1 MITRFQKKQSKIIKN
16 WDNKLRTLWTKKDL
30 IEATNAIDPS
40 LNFMN
45 KIIGISGI
53 SIDNR
58 TIKPGDLFIAF
69 KGNKF
74 DGHDFVKSAISKG
87 AGGIIVS
94 DLKLAKKYNG
104 LLVNNTNKA
113 LLNIAKFGRNRF
125 KGTTI
130 ALTGSSGKTSTKHLL
145 SSSLKTYGTTHSTQ
159 GNNNNIIGLAL
170 TLSRLNP
177 DYKYCVLEL
186 GINNIGEMEELT
198 KLALPDIALIT
209 NVTNSHIQNFKNEK
223 EIARAKSKIFLGL
236 NKHGIVIL
244 NSDNIWSEFLIK
256 EAKKINANIHLFGHA
271 KNSNT
276 FISNII
282 QVKNGA
288 TVCFDDKQDWHL
300 NYLNT
305 TQALNAIATIAVIKE
320 LKLNLISALATISE
334 MSPVSGRGN
343 NITIKFKDNKKTF
356 IIDDSY
362 NANPDSMNSALN
374 NFQNMK
380 NKFKNY
386 ETILIIGDM
395 LELGDS
401 SNELHFKLVPIIKKI
416 KPNILITLGVYTS
429 KICKE
434 LCSSINCYPY
444 HSIDRLLIDIKK
456 HLRPTQ
462 IILIK
467 GSHGTN
473 LWKLPPILKQNI
485 QEEYN
490 AA

>member
-1 MITRFQKKQSKIIKN
+1 MTTRFLKKQSKILKN
-16 WDNKLRTLWTKKDL
+16 WNNKLKTLWTKTDL

-53 SIDNR
+53 SIDDR

-74 DGHDFVKSAISKG
+74 NGHDFVKSAISKG

-94 DLKLAKKYNG
+94 DPKLAKKYNG
-104 LLVNNTNKA
+104 LLVNDTNKA

-145 SSSLKTYGTTHSTQ
+145 SSSLKTYGATHSTQ

-177 DYKYCVLEL
+177 NYKYCVLEL
-186 GINNIGEMEELT
+186 GINNVGEMEELT

-209 NVTNSHIQNFKNEK
+209 NVTNSHIQNFKNEE
-223 EIARAKSKIFLGL
+223 EIASAKSKIFLGL
-236 NKHGIVIL
+236 NRNGIVIL
-244 NSDNIWSEFLIK
+244 NSDNVWSEFLIK

-276 FISNII
+276 LISNII
-282 QVKNGA
+282 QVKNGT
-288 TVCFDDKQDWHL
+288 TVCFDDKQDLHL
-300 NYLNT
+300 NYLNA

-320 LKLNLISALATISE
+320 LKLNLINALTTISN
-334 MSPVSGRGN
+334 MSPISGRGDK
-343 NITIKFKDNKKTF
+343 ITLKFKDNKKTF

-362 NANPDSMNSALN
+362 NANPDSMNSALT

-386 ETILIIGDM
+386 EIILIIGDM

-401 SNELHFKLVPIIKKI
+401 SNELHFKLIPKIKKL
-416 KPNILITLGVYTS
+416 KPNILITLGAYTS

-434 LCSSINCYPY
+434 LSSSINCYPY
-444 HSIDRLLIDIKK
+444 LSIDKLLIDMKK

-473 LWKLPPILKQNI
+473 LWKLPLILKQNI

>member
-1 MITRFQKKQSKIIKN
+1 MITRFLKKQSKILKN
-16 WDNKLRTLWTKKDL
+16 WNNKLRTLWTKKDL
-30 IEATNAIDPS
+30 IEATNAIDPT

-53 SIDNR
+53 SIDDR

-104 LLVNNTNKA
+104 LLVNDTNKA

-177 DYKYCVLEL
+177 NYKYCVLEL

-223 EIARAKSKIFLGL
+223 EIASAKSKIFLGL
-236 NKHGIVIL
+236 NKNGIVIL

-256 EAKKINANIHLFGHA
+256 EAKKINAKIHLFGHT
-271 KNSNT
+271 KKSNT

-320 LKLNLISALATISE
+320 LKLNLINALTTISE
-334 MSPVSGRGN
+334 MSPISGRGN

-444 HSIDRLLIDIKK
+444 LSIDRLLTDIKK

-485 QEEYN
+485 QEKYN

>member
-1 MITRFQKKQSKIIKN
+1 
-16 WDNKLRTLWTKKDL
+16 LRTLWTKKDL
-30 IEATNAIDPS
+30 IEATNAIDPT

-53 SIDNR
+53 SIDDR
-58 TIKPGDLFIAF
+58 TIEPGDLFIAF

-104 LLVNNTNKA
+104 LLVNDTNKA

-177 DYKYCVLEL
+177 NYKYCVLEL

-223 EIARAKSKIFLGL
+223 EIASAKSKIFLGL
-236 NKHGIVIL
+236 NKNGIVIL
-244 NSDNIWSEFLIK
+244 NSDNVWSEFLIK
-256 EAKKINANIHLFGHA
+256 EAKKINANIHLFGHT
-271 KNSNT
+271 KKSNT

-288 TVCFDDKQDWHL
+288 TVCFDDKQNWHL

-320 LKLNLISALATISE
+320 LKLNLINALTTISK
-334 MSPVSGRGN
+334 MSPISGRGN

-380 NKFKNY
+380 NKFKSY

-434 LCSSINCYPY
+434 LCSSVNCYPY
-444 HSIDRLLIDIKK
+444 LSIDRLLTDIKK

-473 LWKLPPILKQNI
+473 LWKLPAILKQNI

>member
-1 MITRFQKKQSKIIKN
+1 M
-16 WDNKLRTLWTKKDL
+16 
-30 IEATNAIDPS
+30 
-40 LNFMN
+40 
-45 KIIGISGI
+45 
-53 SIDNR
+53 
-58 TIKPGDLFIAF
+58 
-69 KGNKF
+69 
-74 DGHDFVKSAISKG
+74 
-87 AGGIIVS
+87 
-94 DLKLAKKYNG
+94 
-104 LLVNNTNKA
+104 
-113 LLNIAKFGRNRF
+113 
-125 KGTTI
+125 
-130 ALTGSSGKTSTKHLL
+130 
-145 SSSLKTYGTTHSTQ
+145 
-159 GNNNNIIGLAL
+159 
-170 TLSRLNP
+170 
-177 DYKYCVLEL
+177 
-186 GINNIGEMEELT
+186 
-198 KLALPDIALIT
+198 
-209 NVTNSHIQNFKNEK
+209 
-223 EIARAKSKIFLGL
+223 
-236 NKHGIVIL
+236 
-244 NSDNIWSEFLIK
+244 
-256 EAKKINANIHLFGHA
+256 
-271 KNSNT
+271 
-276 FISNII
+276 
-282 QVKNGA
+282 
-288 TVCFDDKQDWHL
+288 
-300 NYLNT
+300 
-305 TQALNAIATIAVIKE
+305 
-320 LKLNLISALATISE
+320 KLNLINALATISE
-334 MSPVSGRGN
+334 MSPISGRGN

-444 HSIDRLLIDIKK
+444 LSIDRLLIDIKK

>member
-45 KIIGISGI
+45 KIIGASGI
-53 SIDNR
+53 SIDDR

-104 LLVNNTNKA
+104 LLVNDTNKA

-145 SSSLKTYGTTHSTQ
+145 SSALKTYGTTHSTQ

-223 EIARAKSKIFLGL
+223 EIASAKSKIFLGL
-236 NKHGIVIL
+236 NKNGIVVL
-244 NSDNIWSEFLIK
+244 NSDNVWSEFLIK
-256 EAKKINANIHLFGHA
+256 EAKKINANIHLFGHS
-271 KNSNT
+271 KKSNT

-282 QVKNGA
+282 QVRNGA
-288 TVCFDDKQDWHL
+288 TVCFDNKQDWHL

-320 LKLNLISALATISE
+320 LKLNLINALTTISE
-334 MSPVSGRGN
+334 MSPISGRGN

-444 HSIDRLLIDIKK
+444 LSIDRLLIDIKK

>member
-53 SIDNR
+53 SIDDR

-320 LKLNLISALATISE
+320 LKLNLINALTTISE
-334 MSPVSGRGN
+334 MSPISGRGN

-362 NANPDSMNSALN
+362 NANPDSMNSALY

-485 QEEYN
+485 LEEYN

>member
-1 MITRFQKKQSKIIKN
+1 M
-16 WDNKLRTLWTKKDL
+16 RTLWTKNDL

-53 SIDNR
+53 SIDDR

-69 KGNKF
+69 KGDKF

-104 LLVNNTNKA
+104 LLVNDTNKA

-177 DYKYCVLEL
+177 NYKYCVLEL
-186 GINNIGEMEELT
+186 GINKIGEMEELT
-198 KLALPDIALIT
+198 QLALPDIALIT

-223 EIARAKSKIFLGL
+223 EIASAKSKIFLGL
-236 NKHGIVIL
+236 NKNGIVIL

-256 EAKKINANIHLFGHA
+256 EAKKINAKIHLFGHT
-271 KNSNT
+271 KKSNT

-288 TVCFDDKQDWHL
+288 TVYFDDKQDWHL

-320 LKLNLISALATISE
+320 LKLNLINALATISE
-334 MSPVSGRGN
+334 MSPISGRGN

-380 NKFKNY
+380 NKFKSY

-444 HSIDRLLIDIKK
+444 LSIDRLLTDIKK

>member
-1 MITRFQKKQSKIIKN
+1 M
-16 WDNKLRTLWTKKDL
+16 RTLWTKKDL
-30 IEATNAIDPS
+30 IEATNAIDPT

-53 SIDNR
+53 SIDDR

-104 LLVNNTNKA
+104 LLVNDTNKA

-177 DYKYCVLEL
+177 NYKYCVLEL

-223 EIARAKSKIFLGL
+223 EIASAKSKIFLGL
-236 NKHGIVIL
+236 NKNGIVIL

-256 EAKKINANIHLFGHA
+256 EAKKINAKIHLFGHT
-271 KNSNT
+271 KKSNT

-320 LKLNLISALATISE
+320 LKLNLINALTTISE
-334 MSPVSGRGN
+334 MSPISGRGN

-380 NKFKNY
+380 NKFKSY

-444 HSIDRLLIDIKK
+444 LSIDRLLTDIKK

>member
-53 SIDNR
+53 SIDDR

-104 LLVNNTNKA
+104 LLVNDTNKA

-145 SSSLKTYGTTHSTQ
+145 SSALKTYGTTHSTQ

-223 EIARAKSKIFLGL
+223 EIASAKSKIFLGL
-236 NKHGIVIL
+236 NKNGIVIL
-244 NSDNIWSEFLIK
+244 NSDNVWSEFLIK

-271 KNSNT
+271 KKSNT

-320 LKLNLISALATISE
+320 LKLNLINALTTISE
-334 MSPVSGRGN
+334 MSPISGRGN

-444 HSIDRLLIDIKK
+444 LSIDRLLIDIKK

>member
-53 SIDNR
+53 SIDDR

-104 LLVNNTNKA
+104 LLVNDTNKA

-177 DYKYCVLEL
+177 DYKYCALEL

-223 EIARAKSKIFLGL
+223 EIASAKSKIFLGL
-236 NKHGIVIL
+236 NKNGIVIL
-244 NSDNIWSEFLIK
+244 NSDNVWSEFLIK
-256 EAKKINANIHLFGHA
+256 EAKKINANIHLFGHT
-271 KNSNT
+271 KKSNT

-320 LKLNLISALATISE
+320 LKLNLINALTAISE
-334 MSPVSGRGN
+334 MSPISGRGN
-343 NITIKFKDNKKTF
+343 SITIKFKDNKKTF

-444 HSIDRLLIDIKK
+444 LSIDRLLIDIKK

>member
-53 SIDNR
+53 SIDDR

-94 DLKLAKKYNG
+94 DLKLAQKYNG
-104 LLVNNTNKA
+104 LLVNDTNKA

-320 LKLNLISALATISE
+320 LKLNLINTLATISE

-444 HSIDRLLIDIKK
+444 LSIDRLLIDIKK

>member
-1 MITRFQKKQSKIIKN
+1 MNWFANWFDSPYYHLLYKNRDDKEAQS
-16 WDNKLRTLWTKKDL
+16 
-30 IEATNAIDPS
+30 
-40 LNFMN
+40 F
-45 KIIGISGI
+45 
-53 SIDNR
+53 IDNLICR
-58 TIKPGDLFIAF
+58 LKIPKKSTILDVACG
-69 KGNKF
+69 KGR
-74 DGHDFVKSAISKG
+74 HS
-87 AGGIIVS
+87 IIIE
-94 DLKLAKKYNG
+94 KLGYN
-104 LLVNNTNKA
+104 V
-113 LLNIAKFGRNRF
+113 
-125 KGTTI
+125 
-130 ALTGSSGKTSTKHLL
+130 
-145 SSSLKTYGTTHSTQ
+145 
-159 GNNNNIIGLAL
+159 
-170 TLSRLNP
+170 
-177 DYKYCVLEL
+177 L
-186 GINNIGEMEELT
+186 GIDLS
-198 KLALPDIALIT
+198 K
-209 NVTNSHIQNFKNEK
+209 NS
-223 EIARAKSKIFLGL
+223 
-236 NKHGIVIL
+236 
-244 NSDNIWSEFLIK
+244 IK

-320 LKLNLISALATISE
+320 LKLNLINALATISE
-334 MSPVSGRGN
+334 MSPISGRGN

-374 NFQNMK
+374 NFQIMK

-444 HSIDRLLIDIKK
+444 LSIDRLLTDIKK

>member
-104 LLVNNTNKA
+104 LFVNDTNIA

-236 NKHGIVIL
+236 NKNGIVIL
-244 NSDNIWSEFLIK
+244 NSDNVWSEFLIK

-320 LKLNLISALATISE
+320 LKLNLINTLATISE

-444 HSIDRLLIDIKK
+444 LSIDRLLIDIKK

>member
-53 SIDNR
+53 SIDDR

-69 KGNKF
+69 KGKKF

-94 DLKLAKKYNG
+94 DLKLAQKYNG
-104 LLVNNTNKA
+104 LLVNDTNIA

-145 SSSLKTYGTTHSTQ
+145 SSALKTYGTTHSTQ

-223 EIARAKSKIFLGL
+223 EIASAKSKIFLGL
-236 NKHGIVIL
+236 NKNGIVVL
-244 NSDNIWSEFLIK
+244 NSDNVWSEFLIK
-256 EAKKINANIHLFGHA
+256 EAKKINANIHLFGHS
-271 KNSNT
+271 KKSNT

-282 QVKNGA
+282 QVRNGA
-288 TVCFDDKQDWHL
+288 TVCFDNKQDWHL

-320 LKLNLISALATISE
+320 LKLNLINALTTISE
-334 MSPVSGRGN
+334 MSPISGRGN
-343 NITIKFKDNKKTF
+343 SITIKFKDNKKTF

-444 HSIDRLLIDIKK
+444 LSIDRLLTDIKK

>member
-1 MITRFQKKQSKIIKN
+1 M
-16 WDNKLRTLWTKKDL
+16 LWTKKDL
-30 IEATNAIDPS
+30 LQATNAIDPS

-45 KIIGISGI
+45 KMSGISGI
-53 SIDNR
+53 SIDDR
-58 TIKPGDLFIAF
+58 TIQTGDLFIAF

-74 DGHDFVKSAISKG
+74 DGHDFVESAISKG

-94 DLKLAKKYNG
+94 NLELAKKYNG

-113 LLNIAKFGRNRF
+113 LYDTAKFARNRF

-130 ALTGSSGKTSTKHLL
+130 AITGSSGKTSTKHLL
-145 SSSLKTYGTTHSTQ
+145 SSSLKTYGTTHYTQ

-177 DYKYCVLEL
+177 NYKYCVLEL

-223 EIARAKSKIFLGL
+223 EIASAKSKIFLGL
-236 NKHGIVIL
+236 NKNGIVIL
-244 NSDNIWSEFLIK
+244 NSDNVWSEFLIK
-256 EAKKINANIHLFGHA
+256 KAKKINANIHLFGHTKA
-271 KNSNT
+271 SNT

-282 QVKNGA
+282 QVKNGT
-288 TVCFDDKQDWHL
+288 TVCFDDEQDWHL

-320 LKLNLISALATISE
+320 LKLNLINAFTTISE
-334 MSPVSGRGN
+334 MSPISGRGN

-362 NANPDSMNSALN
+362 NANPDSMSSALN

-416 KPNILITLGVYTS
+416 KPNIL
-429 KICKE
+429 K
-434 LCSSINCYPY
+434 
-444 HSIDRLLIDIKK
+444 DI
-456 HLRPTQ
+456 
-462 IILIK
+462 
-467 GSHGTN
+467 
-473 LWKLPPILKQNI
+473 
-485 QEEYN
+485 
-490 AA
+490 

>member
-30 IEATNAIDPS
+30 IEATNAIDQS

-104 LLVNNTNKA
+104 LLVNDTNKA

-177 DYKYCVLEL
+177 NYKYCVLEL

-223 EIARAKSKIFLGL
+223 EIASAKSKIFLGL
-236 NKHGIVIL
+236 NKNGIVIL
-244 NSDNIWSEFLIK
+244 NSDNVWSEFLIK
-256 EAKKINANIHLFGHA
+256 EAKKINANIHLFGHT
-271 KNSNT
+271 KKSNT

-288 TVCFDDKQDWHL
+288 TVCFDDKQNWHL

-320 LKLNLISALATISE
+320 LKLNLINALTTISE
-334 MSPVSGRGN
+334 MSPISGRGN

-380 NKFKNY
+380 NKFKSY

-434 LCSSINCYPY
+434 LCSSVNCYPY
-444 HSIDRLLIDIKK
+444 LSIDRLLTDIKK

-473 LWKLPPILKQNI
+473 LWKLPAILKQNI

>member
-1 MITRFQKKQSKIIKN
+1 MITRLQKKHSKIIKN

-94 DLKLAKKYNG
+94 DLKLAEKYNG
-104 LLVNNTNKA
+104 LLVNDTNKA

-334 MSPVSGRGN
+334 MSPISGRGN

-485 QEEYN
+485 LEEYN

>member
-104 LLVNNTNKA
+104 LLVNDTNKA

-320 LKLNLISALATISE
+320 LKLNLINTLATISE

-444 HSIDRLLIDIKK
+444 LSIDRLLIDIKK

-485 QEEYN
+485 LEEYN

>member
-53 SIDNR
+53 SIDDR

-104 LLVNNTNKA
+104 LLVNDTNKA

-320 LKLNLISALATISE
+320 LKLNLINTLATISE

-401 SNELHFKLVPIIKKI
+401 SNELHIKLVPIIKKI

-444 HSIDRLLIDIKK
+444 LSIDRLLIDIKK

-485 QEEYN
+485 LEEYN

>member
-53 SIDNR
+53 SIDDR

-104 LLVNNTNKA
+104 LLVNDTNKA

-223 EIARAKSKIFLGL
+223 EIASAKSKIFLGL
-236 NKHGIVIL
+236 NKNGIVIL
-244 NSDNIWSEFLIK
+244 NSDNVWSEFLIK
-256 EAKKINANIHLFGHA
+256 EAKKINANIHLFGHT
-271 KNSNT
+271 KKSNT

-320 LKLNLISALATISE
+320 LKLNLINALTTISE
-334 MSPVSGRGN
+334 MSPISGRGN

-444 HSIDRLLIDIKK
+444 LSIDRLLIDIKK

>member
-53 SIDNR
+53 SIDDR

-104 LLVNNTNKA
+104 LLVNDTNKA

-177 DYKYCVLEL
+177 NYKYCVLEL

-223 EIARAKSKIFLGL
+223 EIASAKSKIFLGL
-236 NKHGIVIL
+236 NKNGIVIL
-244 NSDNIWSEFLIK
+244 NSDNVWSEFLIK
-256 EAKKINANIHLFGHA
+256 EAKKINANIHLFGHT
-271 KNSNT
+271 KKSNT

-320 LKLNLISALATISE
+320 LKLNLINALTTISE
-334 MSPVSGRGN
+334 MSPISGRGN

-444 HSIDRLLIDIKK
+444 LSIDRLLTDIKK

>member
-1 MITRFQKKQSKIIKN
+1 M
-16 WDNKLRTLWTKKDL
+16 RTLWTKKDL

-53 SIDNR
+53 SIDDR

-94 DLKLAKKYNG
+94 DLKLAQKYNG
-104 LLVNNTNKA
+104 LLVNDTNKA

-223 EIARAKSKIFLGL
+223 EIASAKSKIFLGL
-236 NKHGIVIL
+236 NKNGIVVL
-244 NSDNIWSEFLIK
+244 NSDNVWSEFLIK
-256 EAKKINANIHLFGHA
+256 EAKKINANIHLFGHS
-271 KNSNT
+271 KKSNT

-288 TVCFDDKQDWHL
+288 KVCFDDKQDWNL

-320 LKLNLISALATISE
+320 LKLNLINALTTISE
-334 MSPVSGRGN
+334 MSPISGRGN
-343 NITIKFKDNKKTF
+343 SITIKFKDNKKTF

-434 LCSSINCYPY
+434 LCSSINCYTY
-444 HSIDRLLIDIKK
+444 LSIDRLLIDIKK

-473 LWKLPPILKQNI
+473 LWKLPSILKQNI
-485 QEEYN
+485 QEKYN

>member
-1 MITRFQKKQSKIIKN
+1 MITRFLKKQSKILKN
-16 WDNKLRTLWTKKDL
+16 WNNKLKTLWTKKDL
-30 IEATNAIDPS
+30 IEATNAIDPT

-53 SIDNR
+53 SIDDR

-104 LLVNNTNKA
+104 LLVNDTNKA

-177 DYKYCVLEL
+177 NYKYCVLEL

-223 EIARAKSKIFLGL
+223 EIASAKSKIFLGL
-236 NKHGIVIL
+236 KKNGIVIL
-244 NSDNIWSEFLIK
+244 NSDNVWSEFLIK
-256 EAKKINANIHLFGHA
+256 EAKKINANIHLFGHT
-271 KNSNT
+271 KKSNT

-320 LKLNLISALATISE
+320 LKLNLINALTTISE
-334 MSPVSGRGN
+334 MSPISGRGN

-444 HSIDRLLIDIKK
+444 LSIDRLLIDIKK

>member
-53 SIDNR
+53 SIDDR

-94 DLKLAKKYNG
+94 DPKLAKKYNG
-104 LLVNNTNKA
+104 LLVNDTNKA

-145 SSSLKTYGTTHSTQ
+145 SSALKTYGTTHSTQ

-223 EIARAKSKIFLGL
+223 EIASAKSKIFLGL
-236 NKHGIVIL
+236 NKNGIVVL

-271 KNSNT
+271 KKSNT

-282 QVKNGA
+282 QVKNGT
-288 TVCFDDKQDWHL
+288 TVCFDDEQDWHL

-320 LKLNLISALATISE
+320 LKLNLINALTTISE
-334 MSPVSGRGN
+334 MSPISGRGN

-444 HSIDRLLIDIKK
+444 LSIDRLLIDIKK

>member
-53 SIDNR
+53 SIDDR

-104 LLVNNTNKA
+104 LLVNDTNKA

-223 EIARAKSKIFLGL
+223 EIASAKSKIFLGL
-236 NKHGIVIL
+236 NKNGIVVL
-244 NSDNIWSEFLIK
+244 NSDNVWSEFLIK
-256 EAKKINANIHLFGHA
+256 EAKKINANIHLFGHT
-271 KNSNT
+271 KKSNT

-320 LKLNLISALATISE
+320 LKLNIINALTTISE
-334 MSPVSGRGN
+334 MSPISGRGN
-343 NITIKFKDNKKTF
+343 SITIKFKDNKKTF

-444 HSIDRLLIDIKK
+444 LSIDRLLIDIKK

>member
-1 MITRFQKKQSKIIKN
+1 MITRFLKKQSKIIKN

-53 SIDNR
+53 SIDDR

-104 LLVNNTNKA
+104 LLVNDTNKA

-223 EIARAKSKIFLGL
+223 EIASAKSKIFLGL
-236 NKHGIVIL
+236 NKNGIVVL
-244 NSDNIWSEFLIK
+244 NSDNVWSEFLIK
-256 EAKKINANIHLFGHA
+256 EAKKINANIHLFGHS
-271 KNSNT
+271 KKSNT

-282 QVKNGA
+282 QVRNGA

-320 LKLNLISALATISE
+320 LKLNLINALTTISE
-334 MSPVSGRGN
+334 MSPISGRGN
-343 NITIKFKDNKKTF
+343 SITIKFKDNKKTF

-444 HSIDRLLIDIKK
+444 LSIDRLLIDIKK

>member
-1 MITRFQKKQSKIIKN
+1 MITRFQKKQSKILKN

-53 SIDNR
+53 SIDDR

-104 LLVNNTNKA
+104 LLVNDTNKA

-223 EIARAKSKIFLGL
+223 EIASAKSKIFLGL
-236 NKHGIVIL
+236 NKNGIVIL
-244 NSDNIWSEFLIK
+244 NSDNVWSEFLIK
-256 EAKKINANIHLFGHA
+256 EAKKINANIHLFGHT
-271 KNSNT
+271 KKSNT

-320 LKLNLISALATISE
+320 LKLNLINALTTISE
-334 MSPVSGRGN
+334 MSPISGRGN

-444 HSIDRLLIDIKK
+444 LSIDRLLTDIKK

>member
-1 MITRFQKKQSKIIKN
+1 MITRFLKKQSKILKN
-16 WDNKLRTLWTKKDL
+16 WNNKLRTLWTKKDL

-45 KIIGISGI
+45 KIIGASGI
-53 SIDNR
+53 SIDDR

-74 DGHDFVKSAISKG
+74 DGHDFVTSAISKG

-94 DLKLAKKYNG
+94 DLKLAQKYNG
-104 LLVNNTNKA
+104 LLVNDTNKA

-145 SSSLKTYGTTHSTQ
+145 SSALKTYGTTHSTQ

-223 EIARAKSKIFLGL
+223 EIASAKSKIFLGL
-236 NKHGIVIL
+236 NKNGIVIL
-244 NSDNIWSEFLIK
+244 NSDNVWSEFLIK
-256 EAKKINANIHLFGHA
+256 EAKKINANIHLFGHT
-271 KNSNT
+271 KKSNT

-320 LKLNLISALATISE
+320 LKLNLINALTTISE
-334 MSPVSGRGN
+334 MSPISGRGN
-343 NITIKFKDNKKTF
+343 SITIKFKDNKKTF

-444 HSIDRLLIDIKK
+444 LSIDRLLIDIKK